1 MFNFVFAA
9 LVLTVLA
16 GLLMQR
22 RRAEQ
27 HSRWHERPLA
37 LIGAALTVGGFTVVV
52 WVLGVFAGGL
62 DVRETCELTHHTTYD
77 QAWRDRTG
85 ADGTSYFPLANA
97 CNEQVD
103 LVPAW
108 VNPTIVVLVVLAV
121 GALALALFRIACAV
135 FRRKELV
142 SS

>member
-1 MFNFVFAA
+1 MFLLVFAA
-9 LVLTVLA
+9 LGLAILA
-16 GLLMQR
+16 GLLMLR
-22 RRAEQ
+22 RRVRSRHEQ
-27 HSRWHERPLA
+27 PIA
-37 LIGAALTVGGFTVVV
+37 LVGAAVIAGGFAVMV
-52 WVLGVFAGGL
+52 WGFGVFAGGL

-97 CNEQVD
+97 CNEHIS

-108 VNPTIVVLVVLAV
+108 VNPTIVVLAV
-121 GALALALFRIACAV
+121 FAFGALALALFRIAYAI
-135 FRRKELV
+135 FHRKELV